1 MHIRRGIAALA
12 ATAALAGG
20 IAVTAAPAG
29 AVDTTTT
36 FTLAGGALNITAPA
50 TANIGSFATGLGSV
64 SGQLGAVQ
72 VTDQRGALVATWI
85 ASVSSTDFVTGGGSS
100 DEKVTKANIAYSSGA
115 RTAQSGVGVFTQS
128 VNASLASTAQAGQLL
143 LGVGNNSST
152 WNPTLNFTLQGTQVA
167 GTYSGTITHSVA

>member
-1 MHIRRGIAALA
+1 MRIRRGIAALA
-12 ATAALAGG
+12 ASAALTGG
-20 IAVTAAPAG
+20 IVATAMPAG
-29 AVDTTTT
+29 AADTTTT

-72 VTDQRGALVATWI
+72 VTDQRGALVATWT
-85 ASVSSTDFVTGGGSS
+85 ASVVSTDFVTGGGTA
-100 DEKVTKANIAYSSGA
+100 DEKVTKANINYSSGA
-115 RTAQSGVGVFTQS
+115 RTASSGIGVFAPS
-128 VNASLASTAQAGQLL
+128 LNASLASSATAATLA

-167 GTYSGTITHSVA
+167 GTYTGTITHSVA